1 MHILDIHFNLWVLC
15 CCVCFQFNRSHLNR
29 NMGRLK
35 KTQHKTRKS
44 GTTIRHREEEEERN
58 KISKSKTNGGL
69 TKVNRLPTDWTV
81 VYHNGIQL
89 FIIQRGSAHFS
100 MWGEK
105 LDPMPECEVKI
116 DKKTVKAEDVLAC
129 CEDRIRMWWVKR
141 HRKREKMW
149 LDKY

>member
-1 MHILDIHFNLWVLC
+1 MHILDINFTLWVLR
-15 CCVCFQFNRSHLNR
+15 CCVCFQFRWSHLNR
-29 NMGRLK
+29 NMERFK
-35 KTQHKTRKS
+35 KSRK
-44 GTTIRHREEEEERN
+44 RERAVLPFREEEEERK

-69 TKVNRLPTDWTV
+69 TEVNRLSTDWTV

-149 LDKY
+149 LDEY